1 MSVGGVGMRSAAM
14 VQSLLA
20 MRTQLG
26 NLQQQMATGK
36 KADTYAGLGLDRG
49 LTVGLRGHLSA
60 ISAFGNTITNVGV
73 RLDLAQSTLTR
84 IAEIGREVKAA
95 TAPVNSPSPQM
106 TQKLALNALGE
117 ILGLLNTQAG
127 DRYLFSGLA
136 ADQPAVET
144 VDRVLDGD
152 GVRAG
157 LRQVISERQ
166 QADLGASGLGRVAV
180 TAPTATSVEVA
191 EDVAGSP
198 FGFKLASIATGVTG
212 ATVSAPAGAPPA
224 MAVDFGAATPAE
236 GETVTLRFTLPDGT
250 TEALTLTATTSAP
263 PGAGEFT
270 IGATPADTAAN
281 FQAAL
286 TGSLGTLARTALTTA
301 SAVAASD
308 NFFNMDAANPP
319 QRVAGPPFDT
329 ATALVDGTA
338 SNTMFWYTG
347 EAGSGAA
354 RATAGARIDQSISVN
369 YGLRANEEGI
379 RWQLQNIAVTA
390 ALTITAGDPDAAA
403 LSAALNDRVR
413 PALDVPQG
421 KQTIETIQSELA
433 GAQASIQAAK
443 ERHQQTS
450 ATLGNFLQQVEGVS
464 NEEVAAQ
471 ILALQTRLQASLQTT
486 AILYQTNL
494 LQYL

>member
-1 MSVGGVGMRSAAM
+1 M
-14 VQSLLA
+14 
-20 MRTQLG
+20 
-26 NLQQQMATGK
+26 
-36 KADTYAGLGLDRG
+36 
-49 LTVGLRGHLSA
+49 
-60 ISAFGNTITNVGV
+60 
-73 RLDLAQSTLTR
+73 
-84 IAEIGREVKAA
+84 
-95 TAPVNSPSPQM
+95 
-106 TQKLALNALGE
+106 
-117 ILGLLNTQAG
+117 
-127 DRYLFSGLA
+127 
-136 ADQPAVET
+136 
-144 VDRVLDGD
+144 
-152 GVRAG
+152 
-157 LRQVISERQ
+157 
-166 QADLGASGLGRVAV
+166 
-180 TAPTATSVEVA
+180 
-191 EDVAGSP
+191 
-198 FGFKLASIATGVTG
+198 
-212 ATVSAPAGAPPA
+212 
-224 MAVDFGAATPAE
+224 
-236 GETVTLRFTLPDGT
+236 TLRFTLPDGT
-250 TEALTLTATTSAP
+250 TEALTLTATASAT

-270 IGATPADTAAN
+270 IGGTPAATAAN

-286 TGSLGTLARTALTTA
+286 TSSLGTLARTALTAA

-347 EAGSGAA
+347 EAGSGPA
-354 RATAGARIDQSISVN
+354 RATAGAKIDQSISVS

-379 RWQLQNIAVTA
+379 RWQVQNIAAVA
-390 ALTITAGDPDAAA
+390 ALTIAAGDPDAAA

-413 PALDVPQG
+413 PGLDVPQG
-421 KQTIETIQSELA
+421 VQTIETIQSELA
-433 GAQASIQAAK
+433 SAQASMQAAK

>member
-26 NLQQQMATGK
+26 DLQQQMATGK

-49 LTVGLRGHLSA
+49 LTVGLRAHLSA
-60 ISAFGNTITNVGV
+60 IGAFGNTITNVGV

-84 IAEIGREVKAA
+84 IADIGREVKAA
-95 TAPVNSPSPQM
+95 TAPVNSASPQM
-106 TQKLALNALGE
+106 TQQLALNALGE
-117 ILGLLNTQAG
+117 VLGLLNTQSG

-136 ADQPAVET
+136 ADRPAVESI
-144 VDRVLDGD
+144 DRVLDGD

-157 LRQVISERQ
+157 LRQVVAERR

-180 TAPTATSVEVA
+180 TAPTAPSVQVA
-191 EDVAGSP
+191 EKVARSP
-198 FGFKLASIATGVTG
+198 FGFKLASIVTGVTG
-212 ATVSAPAGAPPA
+212 AAVTAPAGSPPA
-224 MAVDFGAATPAE
+224 MSVDFNAATPAE

-250 TEALTLTATTSAP
+250 TEALTLTATASAT

-270 IGATPADTAAN
+270 IGGTPAATAAN

-286 TGSLGTLARTALTTA
+286 TSSLGTLARTALTAA

-329 ATALVDGTA
+329 ATALVDGTT

-347 EAGSGAA
+347 EAGSGPA
-354 RATAGARIDQSISVN
+354 RATAGAKIDQSISVS

-379 RWQLQNIAVTA
+379 RWQVQNIAAVA
-390 ALTITAGDPDAAA
+390 ALTIAAGDPDAAA

-413 PALDVPQG
+413 PGLDVPQG
-421 KQTIETIQSELA
+421 VQTIETIQSELA
-433 GAQASIQAAK
+433 SAQASMQAAK